1 MSAMHAQGLQLA
13 IFADPDLEL
22 WGIAAIDQQAGLA
35 AGGLHAGM
43 LDPTPVDV
51 AIGGDTWS
59 LHGSGCELL
68 VTSTPTGSATP
79 AATPIEH
86 CQVLGTLALDGATRK
101 LRGTGIR
108 TAVGLAQ
115 DGGSM
120 RLFGSWFS
128 AGQELGVLALRRPG
142 ASSGEGDEISVT
154 ARGEEQP
161 LVLDPRLSTT
171 YNSAGEPVR
180 VGIELW
186 LGESEDDEEG
196 LRGRR
201 VAGRAGGASV
211 SIGALRAYAFEC
223 VTRGEPGTGVYVLA
237 DPLSKPAK
245 A

>member
-1 MSAMHAQGLQLA
+1 MSSMHTQALELA

-22 WGIAAIDQQAGLA
+22 WGVLAIDQRASLA
-35 AGGLHAGM
+35 VGGLHAGM

-51 AIGGDTWS
+51 AIDGDTWS

-68 VTSTPTGSATP
+68 VTPTPAGSATTD
-79 AATPIEH
+79 AAAIEP
-86 CQVLGTLALDGATRK
+86 CQVLGTLVIGGATRK
-101 LRGTGIR
+101 LQGIGTRG
-108 TAVGLAQ
+108 ALALPQ

-120 RLFGSWFS
+120 RLFGSWFP

-171 YNSAGEPVR
+171 YNSAGDPVR

-223 VTRGEPGTGVYVLA
+223 VTRGEPGPGVYVLA
-237 DPLSKPAK
+237 DPLSRPAK